1 MTVLA
6 LLFACKAEP
15 PADLVLTGGTVHLGV
30 ESSTDALAI
39 RGGVVV
45 ATGADAL
52 ELVGKDTESHALAGA
67 HVYPGFHD
75 AHVHLL
81 AGSFALDRLLL
92 LGTPSMSAMANA
104 VADYAPD
111 HPEEPWVVGYG
122 WLAENIDAPDGR
134 PITAVLPDRPALLVS
149 NSGHEAI
156 VNAKALEL
164 AGIDASTPNP
174 PGGMIGRDPDTGEL
188 TGWLA
193 ETAVSLVSDVVL
205 DAYDDEL
212 LSAGLPGQM
221 EQFSRA
227 GITGV
232 SEILAVPGMPIGRP
246 WIYRDLEDRGE
257 LPLRVTYYLPI
268 FSPEDVAAVAAVR
281 DENDGTLVRFGGGKV
296 WVDGSMGSA
305 EAWIEEPYEGTT
317 DEFGSSYFTAEQLAA
332 IVDGAEEEGFPL
344 KLHVNGDAAIDAALD
359 AFETVATARGGLGQ
373 THVLEH
379 CVLPDDDD
387 LARIVALGLVVS
399 VQPTHY
405 VAALFGDTA
414 DALGERFDH
423 AYDYERLRG
432 AGIPLANGTD
442 WPVWPSPQPF
452 VVTWNGANADA
463 PHDLPVIEGV
473 RAYTEGGGR
482 AVSRPDELGRLDV
495 GYLADFVV
503 LGSDPLTAPID
514 SVPDTE
520 IREVWVNGA
529 RVR

>member
-1 MTVLA
+1 MNVLV
-6 LLFACKAEP
+6 LLMACKADP
-15 PADLVLTGGTVHLGV
+15 PADLVLTGGTVHLDV

-52 ELVGKDTESHALAGA
+52 ELVGKETESHDLGGA

-92 LGTPSMSAMANA
+92 LGSPSMTSMANA
-104 VADYAPD
+104 VADYAPE

-122 WLAENIDAPDGR
+122 WLSENIAAPDGR
-134 PITAVLPDRPALLVS
+134 PISAVLPDRPALLVS

-156 VNAKALEL
+156 VNAKALEI

-174 PGGMIGRDPDTGEL
+174 PGGTIGRDPDTGEL

-193 ETAVSLVSDVVL
+193 ETAVSLVSPVVL
-205 DAYDDEL
+205 EAYDDAL
-212 LSAGLPGQM
+212 LSAALPAQM

-257 LPLRVTYYLPI
+257 LPLRVTYYMPI
-268 FSPEDVAAVAAVR
+268 FKLDDVATVAAER
-281 DENDGTLVRFGGGKV
+281 GDYDGNLVRFGGGKV

-305 EAWIEEPYEGTT
+305 EAWLEEPYVDSTSVGSAYWTTEDLTAVVDAAEAEGM
-317 DEFGSSYFTAEQLAA
+317 
-332 IVDGAEEEGFPL
+332 PL
-344 KLHVNGDAAIDAALD
+344 KLHVNGDAAIDATLD
-359 AFETVATARGGLGQ
+359 AFEAVATSRGGLTQ

-387 LARIVALGLVVS
+387 IARIVALGMVVS

-405 VAALFGDTA
+405 VAAMFGDTA
-414 DALGERFDH
+414 DALGDRFDH
-423 AYDYERLRG
+423 AYDYERLRAG
-432 AGIPLANGTD
+432 GIPLANGTD
-442 WPVWPSPQPF
+442 WPVWPSAQPF
-452 VVTWNGANADA
+452 VVAWNGANSEA
-463 PHDLPVIEGV
+463 PHDLPVIDGI

-495 GYLADFVV
+495 GYLADFIV
-503 LGSDPLTAPID
+503 LGSDPLTVPLD